1 MPSAAPRS
9 RAVSSSFSAR
19 RATAYTRTAM
29 SNKKGQASRMTP
41 GLSQHVR
48 KTHQTSQA
56 RRTDGQAIARLIGTT
71 ADHVP
76 FPATTLAREIHFRL
90 KNPVAC
96 ATHFVRPIARTSV
109 RRRVAP
115 EVRAP
120 HILFL
125 PFLSRP
131 RNSGSAPDLLP
142 TYAGR
147 TASRPQLAPACD
159 KYDAAGRLFIPASQ
173 DA

>member
-1 MPSAAPRS
+1 MKASDPPDRRTGHPFSAAPRS

-56 RRTDGQAIARLIGTT
+56 RRTDGQAKARLIGTT
-71 ADHVP
+71 ADRVP
-76 FPATTLAREIHFRL
+76 LPVTAPAREIHNRL
-90 KNPVAC
+90 KPQVAS

-109 RRRVAP
+109 RRRVPPA
-115 EVRAP
+115 VRASCAFFR
-120 HILFL
+120 L
-125 PFLSRP
+125 FLSRP
-131 RNSGSAPDLLP
+131 RNPGSAPDLLP
-142 TYAGR
+142 SPCKQNG
-147 TASRPQLAPACD
+147 PAAVPC
-159 KYDAAGRLFIPASQ
+159 ARRR
-173 DA
+173 